1 MDSEMGGAENMA
13 IRQPVEG
20 GVAKRRISEIERD
33 VHAARG
39 TTNMAK
45 KDDRPVD
52 AGLAALHGKS
62 EPELIDFWK
71 KRFGLIAAI
80 PVDTARVGALTP
92 QLRELVRMN
101 DREERKRLTAA
112 RMKAFVQLPGDE
124 QERIMKTRQAAF
136 NVDRGVLEEDQRMV
150 DELLP
155 TIPEAKAYQD
165 RHPTTA
171 R

>member
-1 MDSEMGGAENMA
+1 MNYRENPSL
-13 IRQPVEG
+13 RQPVDREVG
-20 GVAKRRISEIERD
+20 EQRDNEIANE
-33 VHAARG
+33 VNKARG
-39 TTNMAK
+39 IKMAK
-45 KDDRPVD
+45 KDERPVD
-52 AGLAALHGKS
+52 AGLAALVGKS

-71 KRFGLIAAI
+71 QRFGLIAAI
-80 PVDTARVGALTP
+80 PMDTARVGALTP
-92 QLRELVRMN
+92 QLRELVRIEN
-101 DREERKRLTAA
+101 REERKRLTAA
-112 RMKAFVQLPGDE
+112 RMKAFVQLPGDV
-124 QERIMKTRQAAF
+124 QERIMKTRQAAY